1 MIRGDEMSS
10 RSRFPLLG
18 FSTLVGLLAASLS
31 SPARAEDDSPSR
43 ALFKEGRALAGEGKY
58 EQACPKF
65 EAALALEVGVGTQFN
80 LADCWEHI
88 GRNASAQKLFLGAA
102 ASAKAAG
109 QADREQVLRE
119 RAAALEPRISKLVID
134 VSDTSPRLSVK
145 RDDLPLDQ
153 EQWGKALPVDAG
165 TYELSAKAP
174 GKKPWH
180 TSVVVKPG
188 VPVVTVE
195 VPVLEPLQDKPEHA
209 VAAAKPDTT
218 AKSGTLPAPAGE
230 PPSDRS
236 SSSRPNYRALGLG
249 GIGVAALAVGTV
261 MGIRYK
267 SNNDDAKAICPSNNN
282 CTPKQIDDHDRLVD
296 KARSERAW
304 MYAGVGVGA
313 LSLAGAAALYLFDKP
328 HSGSATVRAL
338 PALGQNEVGASVV
351 GQF

>member
-1 MIRGDEMSS
+1 MIRGDEMSF
-10 RSRFPLLG
+10 RLRFQVLG
-18 FSTLVGLLAASLS
+18 LAVLAGSLQS
-31 SPARAEDDSPSR
+31 SFVATARAQDDSPSR
-43 ALFKEGRALAGEGKY
+43 VLFKEGRALASEGKY

-134 VSDTSPRLSVK
+134 VSDTSPRLSIK
-145 RDDLPLDQ
+145 RDELPLEQ
-153 EQWGKALPVDAG
+153 EQWGKALPIDAG
-165 TYELSAKAP
+165 EYELSAKAP

-180 TSVVVKPG
+180 TTVVVKPG
-188 VPVVTVE
+188 APVVTVE
-195 VPVLEPLQDKPEHA
+195 VPTLEALEEKPEKVEA
-209 VAAAKPDTT
+209 VAKPAAT
-218 AKSGTLPAPAGE
+218 AKSGALTAPNSE
-230 PPSDRS
+230 PPRDRS
-236 SSSRPNYRALGLG
+236 SSGPNYRALGLG
-249 GIGVAALAVGTV
+249 GVSVVALAVGTV
-261 MGIRYK
+261 MGVRYK
-267 SNNDDAKAICPSNNN
+267 SNNDDAKAICPSNVD

-296 KARSERAW
+296 KARNERAW
-304 MYAGVGVGA
+304 MFAGVGVGA

-328 HSGSATVRAL
+328 HGSAARVRAL